1 MDASYR
7 SGIESALLTVTPPVV
22 VDGGIILVVDGSVFS
37 PGITRFSFPDLGNIK
52 GRAGPVVPEC
62 LEE

>member
-37 PGITRFSFPDLGNIK
+37 PGITRFTFPDLGNIK
-52 GRAGPVVPEC
+52 G
-62 LEE
+62 